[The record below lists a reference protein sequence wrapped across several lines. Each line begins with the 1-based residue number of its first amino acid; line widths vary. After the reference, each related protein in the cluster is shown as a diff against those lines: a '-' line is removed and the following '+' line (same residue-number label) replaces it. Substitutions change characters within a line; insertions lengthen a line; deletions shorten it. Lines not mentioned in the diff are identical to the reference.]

1 MSANPSLLA
10 DLFAIVPSS
19 LPTTCTELTAHVAR
33 LLFMGATQTHGAEPW
48 RSEQPRMAV
57 LHGVWGARM
66 VGGRRPRL

>member
-1 MSANPSLLA
+1 MRM
-10 DLFAIVPSS
+10 LFDVVWQDIHHAASPNVS
-19 LPTTCTELTAHVAR
+19 VVRR